1 MLESPEFPPMENSMV
16 CVQKKKKK
24 TVQEHNINCNEQL
37 KYCCTT
43 QLI

>member
-16 CVQKKKKK
+16 CVQKKK
-24 TVQEHNINCNEQL
+24 TAVQERNINCNEQL